1 MESLLLLAIVG
12 RGVSWDE
19 LRSPILPY
27 PPLPSSSPSAP
38 PSCHNS
44 SAAAA
49 SSVPPLTERTLK
61 ASHLSW
67 LVRHRD
73 LSARLTAL
81 ESARAE
87 GQGACWA
94 GEVTERHVR
103 SVRKAREEA
112 EWVEQRLRA
121 AVRWCKEQ
129 GLGKVPVKRL
139 LRGSKEGPLR
149 PTHTSFP
156 PSLLDLPFPL
166 PSASSSNNYTLT
178 VPRPPRFDDERTSQE
193 LERDAPPV
201 YTVEADRARG
211 EMSIERGAE
220 MQEYGAEG
228 LARLGSREEDVV
240 AGEPRLAGARSV
252 RN

>member
-12 RGVSWDE
+12 RGISWDE

-27 PPLPSSSPSAP
+27 PPLPPSSSSSAP
-38 PSCHNS
+38 PPFHGNPA
-44 SAAAA
+44 AAAA
-49 SSVPPLTERTLK
+49 SAPLTERSLK

-73 LSARLTAL
+73 LSARLKAL
-81 ESARAE
+81 EGARDE
-87 GQGACWA
+87 GEGACWA
-94 GEVTERHVR
+94 GEVTERHIR
-103 SVRKAREEA
+103 SVRKARDEA

-129 GLGKVPVKRL
+129 GLEKVPVKRL
-139 LRGSKEGPLR
+139 IRRSKQGPLR

-178 VPRPPRFDDERTSQE
+178 VPRPPHIDDERTSQE

-211 EMSIERGAE
+211 ETSIERGAE
-220 MQEYGAEG
+220 VQEYGAEG
-228 LARLGSREEDVV
+228 LARLGSREEEVV
-240 AGEPRLAGARSV
+240 ATTRDSQE
-252 RN
+252 